1 MVKFLPMPAHKKAIF
16 PGTFDPLT
24 NGHLDIITRA
34 LSIFDS
40 LTVAILENST
50 KQTLF
55 TLEERTELISQEL
68 KEYGNRIKVKSF
80 SGLLVAFAQ
89 QESSYTIV
97 RGLRAISDYDYEAQM
112 ALMNKNLCPDI
123 ETIFLI
129 AREENSYIS
138 SSIVKQAL
146 LLGGD
151 ISRFVPPG
159 MLRALQAKVTGRS

>member
-1 MVKFLPMPAHKKAIF
+1 MSSQKRAIF

-24 NGHLDIITRA
+24 NGHLDIIHRA

-50 KQTLF
+50 KQALF
-55 TLEERTELISQEL
+55 SVPERVELINQEM
-68 KEYGNRIKVKSF
+68 KQFGNRVQVKGF
-80 SGLLVAFAQ
+80 SGLLVAFAK
-89 QESSYTIV
+89 QESSYTII

-112 ALMNKNLCPDI
+112 ALMNKNLCGEI

-151 ISRFVPPG
+151 VSKFVPAG
-159 MLRALQAKVTGRS
+159 ILKALTAKISK